1 MYNIYDRET
10 SNNSSNNNEVGK
22 RAYKIAMQYLVSF
35 DDGKINDGGV
45 EGLNIIDGLKKA
57 KVLERVS
64 DSERSKRVI
73 GEQEKWP
80 CESHTVEAHRLDTL
94 GNHIQRLLI

>member
-1 MYNIYDRET
+1 
-10 SNNSSNNNEVGK
+10 
-22 RAYKIAMQYLVSF
+22 MQYLVSF
-35 DDGKINDGGV
+35 DEGKINDGGV
-45 EGLNIIDGLKKA
+45 DGLNSIDGLKKA

-80 CESHTVEAHRLDTL
+80 CESHTVEPHRLDSL
-94 GNHIQRLLI
+94 GNHIQRLLV